1 MAGAHGATGD
11 DGRLGVAEICAVSYV
26 ILWEALERQTLV
38 MIHAALIARMFS
50 SDVDVPDLAGARA
63 SFDAALV
70 APVERVDTPHAVMR
84 RALGL
89 R

>member
-1 MAGAHGATGD
+1 MT
-11 DGRLGVAEICAVSYV
+11 VAEICAVSYV

-38 MIHAALIARMFS
+38 AMHAALISRMLGGTGEVPNVADVRAAFDASLMEEPARVSS
-50 SDVDVPDLAGARA
+50 SDTVI
-63 SFDAALV
+63 
-70 APVERVDTPHAVMR
+70 M